1 MILPNKHLLSQ
12 DSLIGVGG
20 LLLTKIGPGGATVS
34 KLWEGVR
41 DRREVVTY
49 DRFILALD
57 TMYLL
62 GYLKLEDGM
71 ITQRKRAA

>member
-20 LLLTKIGPGGATVS
+20 LLLTKIGSGGTTVS

-41 DRREVVTY
+41 DRREVGTY

-57 TMYLL
+57 TLYLL
-62 GYLKLEDGM
+62 GYLNLEDGM
-71 ITQRKRAA
+71 LTKQERVA

>member
-20 LLLTKIGPGGATVS
+20 LLLTKIGSGGTTVS

-41 DRREVVTY
+41 DRREVGTY

-57 TMYLL
+57 TLYLL
-62 GYLKLEDGM
+62 GYLNLEGGM
-71 ITQRKRAA
+71 LTKQERIA

>member
-20 LLLTKIGPGGATVS
+20 LLLTKIGTSGTTVS
-34 KLWEGVR
+34 RLWEGVR
-41 DRREVVTY
+41 DHREVGTF

-57 TMYLL
+57 TLYLL
-62 GYLKLEDGM
+62 GYLNLDDGM
-71 ITQRKRAA
+71 LTKRERGT

>member
-20 LLLTKIGPGGATVS
+20 LLLTKIGSNGTTVS
-34 KLWEGVR
+34 RLWEGVR
-41 DRREVVTY
+41 DRREVGTF

-57 TMYLL
+57 TLYLL
-62 GYLKLEDGM
+62 GYLNLDDGLL
-71 ITQRKRAA
+71 TKRERGT

>member
-20 LLLTKIGPGGATVS
+20 LLLTKIGPSGTTVT

-41 DRREVVTY
+41 DRREIGSY

-57 TMYLL
+57 TLHIL
-62 GYLKLEDGM
+62 GYVGLEAGM
-71 ITQRKRAA
+71 LVMLERVE

>member
-20 LLLTKIGPGGATVS
+20 LLLTKIGPSGTTVS

-41 DRREVVTY
+41 DRREVGTY

-57 TMYLL
+57 TLYLL
-62 GYLKLEDGM
+62 GYINLEDGM
-71 ITQRKRAA
+71 LAMRRRAA

>member
-20 LLLTKIGPGGATVS
+20 LLLTMIGPSGTTVS
-34 KLWEGVR
+34 KLWETVR
-41 DRREVVTY
+41 GRQEVSTY
-49 DRFILALD
+49 DRFIMALD

-62 GYLKLEDGM
+62 GYLDLKDGM
-71 ITQRKRAA
+71 ITKQERTA

>member
-20 LLLTKIGPGGATVS
+20 LLLIKIGPEGATVS
-34 KLWEGVR
+34 NLWEGVR
-41 DRREVVTY
+41 GRREVGNY

-57 TMYLL
+57 TLYLL
-62 GYLKLEDGM
+62 GYVDLENGM
-71 ITQRKRAA
+71 LTMRERAA

>member
-20 LLLTKIGPGGATVS
+20 LLLFKIGPTGTTVS
-34 KLWEGVR
+34 RLWECVR
-41 DRREVVTY
+41 DRREVGTY

-57 TMYLL
+57 TMFML
-62 GYLKLEDGM
+62 GYLSLVDGM
-71 ITQRKRAA
+71 LTRKARRS

>member
-1 MILPNKHLLSQ
+1 MILPNKHLLSR

-20 LLLTKIGPGGATVS
+20 LILTRIGPGGTSAS

-41 DRREVVTY
+41 DRREVGTY

-57 TMYLL
+57 TLYLL
-62 GYLKLEDGM
+62 GYIDLEDGM
-71 ITQRKRAA
+71 LVRLERVA

>member
-12 DSLIGVGG
+12 DSLIGIGG
-20 LLLTKIGPGGATVS
+20 LLLTKVGQGGTTVS

-41 DRREVVTY
+41 DRREIGTY

-57 TMYLL
+57 TLHLL
-62 GYLKLEDGM
+62 GYLGLEDGM
-71 ITQRKRAA
+71 LIRLERPA

>member
-20 LLLTKIGPGGATVS
+20 LLLTKIGPGGTTVS

-41 DRREVVTY
+41 DRREVGTY

-57 TMYLL
+57 TLYLL
-62 GYLKLEDGM
+62 GYLNLEDGM
-71 ITQRKRAA
+71 LTRQGRVA

>member
-20 LLLTKIGPGGATVS
+20 LLLTKIGAGGTSVS
-34 KLWEGVR
+34 RLWEGVR
-41 DRREVVTY
+41 DRREIGSY

-57 TMYLL
+57 TLYLL
-62 GYLKLEDGM
+62 GYLDLKAGVL
-71 ITQRKRAA
+71 TKRVRVE

>member
-20 LLLTKIGPGGATVS
+20 LLLTKISPGGTTVS
-34 KLWEGVR
+34 RLWEGVR
-41 DRREVVTY
+41 DRRVVGTY

-57 TMYLL
+57 TLYLL
-62 GYLKLEDGM
+62 GYLNLEDGM
-71 ITQRKRAA
+71 LIKQERVA

>member
-20 LLLTKIGPGGATVS
+20 LLLTKIDSAGITVS

-41 DRREVVTY
+41 DRREIGNY

-57 TMYLL
+57 TLFLL
-62 GYLKLEDGM
+62 GYLNMENGILTKQESAG
-71 ITQRKRAA
+71 

>member
-1 MILPNKHLLSQ
+1 MILPNKHLLSR

-20 LLLTKIGPGGATVS
+20 LLLTKIGPDGTTVS

-41 DRREVVTY
+41 DRREVGTY

-57 TMYLL
+57 TLYLL
-62 GYLKLEDGM
+62 GYIDLEDGM
-71 ITQRKRAA
+71 LAMRERAA

>member
-20 LLLTKIGPGGATVS
+20 LLLTKIGPGGTTVS

-41 DRREVVTY
+41 DRREVGTY

-57 TMYLL
+57 TLYLL
-62 GYLKLEDGM
+62 GYLNLEDGM
-71 ITQRKRAA
+71 LTKQGRVA

>member
-1 MILPNKHLLSQ
+1 MILPNKHLLSR

-20 LLLTKIGPGGATVS
+20 LLLTKIGPGGTTVS

-41 DRREVVTY
+41 DRREVGTY

-57 TMYLL
+57 TLYLL
-62 GYLKLEDGM
+62 GYIDLEDGM
-71 ITQRKRAA
+71 LAIRERVA

>member
-20 LLLTKIGPGGATVS
+20 LLLTKIDTAGITVS
-34 KLWEGVR
+34 RLWEGVR
-41 DRREVVTY
+41 DRREIGTF

-57 TMYLL
+57 TLFLL
-62 GYLKLEDGM
+62 GYLNMENGM
-71 ITQRKRAA
+71 LTKQERVR

>member
-20 LLLTKIGPGGATVS
+20 LLLSKIGPDGTTVS
-34 KLWEGVR
+34 RLWECVR
-41 DRREVVTY
+41 NRREVGTY

-57 TMYLL
+57 TMFML
-62 GYLKLEDGM
+62 GYLSLDQGVLA
-71 ITQRKRAA
+71 RKVRGS